1 MILLHGEESNF
12 LNFLNHQINQ
22 RESFF
27 KKIPQFKR
35 QINLLDFKLSLKE
48 SILKIRREFENR
60 RKKSIYRTVI
70 AELDDL
76 IKNRNKQ

>member
-1 MILLHGEESNF
+1 M
-12 LNFLNHQINQ
+12 
-22 RESFF
+22 
-27 KKIPQFKR
+27 
-35 QINLLDFKLSLKE
+35 SLKE